1 MSHIPKSEYAR
12 RRKALMAQME
22 PNSIAILPAAAVAIR
37 NRDVEHVY
45 RQDSDFQYLSGF
57 PEPEAVIALIPGR
70 EHGEYVLFCRERN
83 PERELWDGLRAG
95 QEGAIRD
102 FGADD
107 AFPITDIDD
116 ILPGL
121 IEGRDRVYS
130 AMGSNPEFDRHL
142 MEWINVIRSKARLG
156 AQPPNE
162 FVALDHLLHD
172 MRLYKSAAEVKVM
185 REAAAI
191 SARAHVRA
199 MQACRAGLREYSL
212 EAELD
217 YEFRKGGAKM
227 PAYGSIVAAGRN
239 SCILHY
245 QENDAPLK
253 DGDLVL
259 IDAGCEIDCYA
270 SDITR
275 TFPVSGRFSPEQKA
289 IYELVLKAQEAAF
302 AVIAP
307 GKHWN
312 HAHEATVQ
320 VINEGLVE
328 LGLLKGQVQEL
339 IESEAYRAFYM
350 HRAGHWL
357 GMDVHDVGE
366 YKVGGQWR
374 VLEPGMALTVE
385 PGIYIGADNQSV
397 AKKWRGIG
405 VRIEDD
411 VVVTKQGCEIL
422 TSGVPRTV
430 AEIEALMAAAR
441 SAAA

>member
-302 AVIAP
+302 TVIAP

-320 VINEGLVE
+320 VITEGLVE

-422 TSGVPRTV
+422 TSGVPKTV